1 MNNEEFANSSE
12 ENKIY
17 RRLQE
22 HLDKMPIGF
31 PAVKSGAD
39 IRLLKHI
46 FTPEEAEIA
55 MLLRFGWERDLE
67 PLEIIFERAKYM
79 GISLEELEKKL
90 DLMVQKGSIMCKREN
105 GKKYYGN
112 ALLMVG
118 IFEFQVN
125 KLKEDFVK
133 DFHEYFEEGWLPEA
147 FRVKGAQLRVIP
159 VEKSIE
165 YEPKVAN
172 YDDMIKLVE
181 KADEPV
187 MVTNCI
193 CKQLQDMLGNP
204 CKVTDRREVCMAFGI
219 FAQLYIDTKRG
230 RKISK
235 KEAIEILRK
244 NQEDGLV
251 LQPDN
256 AQKLNFLCSCCSC
269 CCESLSKYLYLP
281 NPAAVTITNY
291 YAEVDSDLCTSC
303 ETCIYVCPMNAIKIR
318 NDVAFVKRKRC
329 IGCGNCVS
337 KCPSGAVQLHKKER
351 EFVPYPTMDDFFDR
365 VMQRKEILN
374 KEGL

>member
-1 MNNEEFANSSE
+1 MDKEELTNSSE
-12 ENKIY
+12 EYDIY

-39 IRLLKHI
+39 IRLLKHL
-46 FTPEEAEIA
+46 FTPEEAKIA
-55 MLLRFGWERDLE
+55 MFLRFGWERDLE
-67 PLEIIFERAKYM
+67 PLDIIFERAKNT
-79 GISLEELEKKL
+79 GISFKDLEKIL
-90 DLMVQKGSIMCKREN
+90 DRMVQKGSIMFKKEN
-105 GKKYYGN
+105 EKKYYGN

-118 IFEFQVN
+118 MFEFQIN
-125 KLKEDFVK
+125 KLTRSFIK
-133 DFHEYFEEGWLPEA
+133 DFHDYFEKGWLPES
-147 FRVKGAQLRVIP
+147 FRVKGAQLRVVP

-165 YEPKVAN
+165 HEPIISS
-172 YDDMIKLVE
+172 YDDIINLVKE
-181 KADEPV
+181 AEEPV
-187 MVTNCI
+187 MVANCI
-193 CKQLQDMLGNP
+193 CKQLQDILENP

-219 FAQLYIDTKRG
+219 PAKLFIDTERG

-235 KEAIEILRK
+235 EEAIEILRK

-256 AQKLNFLCSCCSC
+256 SQKLSFVCSCCSC

-281 NPAAVTITNY
+281 NPAAITISNY

-303 ETCIYVCPMNAIKIR
+303 ETCVQVCPMNAIKIKSEG
-318 NDVAFVKRKRC
+318 AFVKRKRC

-337 KCPSGAVQLHKKER
+337 KCPSEAIQLYKKER

-365 VMQRKEILN
+365 VMQRKKSL
-374 KEGL
+374 KEKGL

>member
-1 MNNEEFANSSE
+1 MDNQEFTSSPEEYN
-12 ENKIY
+12 IY
-17 RRLQE
+17 RRLQD

-79 GISLEELEKKL
+79 DISLEELEKKL

-193 CKQLQDMLGNP
+193 CKQLQDMLENP
-204 CKVTDRREVCMAFGI
+204 CKVTDRREVCMAFGT

-303 ETCIYVCPMNAIKIR
+303 ETCIQVCPMNAIKIR
-318 NDVAFVKRKRC
+318 NDAAFVKRKRC

-337 KCPSGAVQLHKKER
+337 KCPSGAIQLHKKER

-365 VMQRKEILN
+365 VKQRKEILN
-374 KEGL
+374 KEG

>member
-1 MNNEEFANSSE
+1 MDQEEFIRSSE
-12 ENKIY
+12 EYNIY
-17 RRLQE
+17 RKLQE

-39 IRLLKHI
+39 IRLLKHL

-55 MLLRFGWERDLE
+55 TFLRFGWERDLE
-67 PLEIIFERAKYM
+67 SLEVIFERVKNK
-79 GISLEELEKKL
+79 GISLEDLEKTL
-90 DLMVQKGSIMCKREN
+90 DVMVQKGSIMVKREN

-118 IFEFQVN
+118 MFEFQVN
-125 KLKEDFVK
+125 NLKENFVK
-133 DFHEYFEEGWLPEA
+133 DFHDYFEEGWLPEA
-147 FRVKGAQLRVIP
+147 FRVKGAQIRVIP
-159 VEKSIE
+159 VEKAIE
-165 YEPKVAN
+165 YEHFVAN

-181 KADEPV
+181 EAEEPV
-187 MVTNCI
+187 MVANCI

-204 CKVTDRREVCMAFGI
+204 CKVTNRREVCMAFGV
-219 FAQLYIDTKRG
+219 FAQLFIDTRRG
-230 RKISK
+230 RKITK

-291 YAEVDSDLCTSC
+291 YAEVDSDLCVSC
-303 ETCIYVCPMNAIKIR
+303 ETCIQVCPMNAIKIR
-318 NDVAFVKRKRC
+318 DDVAFVKRKRC

-337 KCPSGAVQLHKKER
+337 KCPSGAIILHKKER
-351 EFVPYPTMDDFFDR
+351 EFIPHPTMDDFFDK
-365 VMQRKEILN
+365 VMQRKEKL
-374 KEGL
+374 KEKGL